1 MQRRKCT
8 IFVRDDQE
16 AEMLRSDLAA
26 APDGISVRQIH
37 GLNLVSHSGTL
48 DLEFSFH
55 RVGAVALR
63 WFWRVLSRAGDRL
76 LLADSRLD
84 SEAKLATWL
93 GFNPSTA
100 GFSLLLLYIP
110 NFRNLR
116 DCELRFAPAGSFR
129 SHALIGQNGTGKSN
143 LIEAL
148 ITIFRDV
155 DLNRDA
161 TLDYTLEYEIRGRV
175 VRLQAEATKQ
185 RRPFVWV
192 DGESESQGYLLKNR
206 ELLPSHVFAYYSG
219 RNERIEALFQEHQRR
234 FNQRQEITTDE
245 VLPEQLLNQF
255 AATDADIRAIE
266 EVRLR
271 REARLKQ
278 AGDDRLR
285 RLFYC
290 RGGHSQ
296 LVLLACLLSDDPVF
310 QKVLKNLHIEALESA
325 LFVLKEPH
333 RLREKRRSGR
343 FDESELNEGDP
354 RFWYARGNVVSE
366 FLDKL
371 WQVAWAPIEQE
382 ATRQIDFRGRTEKQ
396 RQLYLYVPSQVK
408 LRQLG
413 ELVGG
418 TDSFFRYAEGAY
430 IGDLIEEVR
439 ITVKKRD
446 EHGGAMSF
454 TQLSEGELQMLTVL
468 GLMRITRADHCL
480 FLLDEPDTHLNPI
493 WKLRYFDDIEGA
505 LNSELGQV
513 AQNQSQIV
521 ITTHDPMMIGSL
533 KREQVHILR
542 RKGQKSVIQSPDQHP
557 QGLGVTGLLKSELFG
572 LSSTLDVETE
582 RRLFRRNELL
592 VQQPRTAEE
601 DAELT
606 RLSSELADLGFST
619 ADFRDPD
626 YALFVRKMA
635 QHRKFRKPTLSPEEQ
650 AEQDRIA
657 DEIIEEILRGDD
669 EDTLRENFMEC
680 LSIDWRTASIL
691 VREGFSTI
699 EEIAYPPS
707 SRRLALIP
715 EFDIRIILKLRFRAH
730 DALTQAPST
739 ESDRYAIKRELERSS
754 REDDESSGLAS
765 T

>member
-1 MQRRKCT
+1 MQ
-8 IFVRDDQE
+8 
-16 AEMLRSDLAA
+16 LRHLA
-26 APDGISVRQIH
+26 
-37 GLNLVSHSGTL
+37 
-48 DLEFSFH
+48 
-55 RVGAVALR
+55 
-63 WFWRVLSRAGDRL
+63 
-76 LLADSRLD
+76 
-84 SEAKLATWL
+84 
-93 GFNPSTA
+93 
-100 GFSLLLLYIP
+100 IP
-110 NFRNLR
+110 QFRNLR
-116 DCELRFAPAGSFR
+116 GVAIDFATQLEPAPGGAPPTGPKAIR
-129 SHALIGQNGTGKSN
+129 SHALIGQNGVGKSN

-155 DLNRDA
+155 DLDREA
-161 TLDYTLEYEIRGRV
+161 ALDYTLEYEIRGHT
-175 VRLQAEATKQ
+175 VRLQADTAKQ
-185 RRPFVWV
+185 KRPYVWV
-192 DGESESQGYLLKNR
+192 DGKAESQGHLLQNR

-245 VLPEQLLNQF
+245 VLPEPLLNRF
-255 AATDADIRAIE
+255 SASDADIRELE
-266 EVRLR
+266 EVRRR

-333 RLREKRRSGR
+333 RLREKRRNGR
-343 FDESELNEGDP
+343 FDENELNEGDA

-382 ATRQIDFRGRTEKQ
+382 ATQQIDFRGRTEKQ
-396 RQLYLYVPSQVK
+396 KQLYLYVPSHAK
-408 LRQLG
+408 LMELG
-413 ELVGG
+413 ERVGG

-446 EHGGAMSF
+446 EHGGAVSF

-468 GLMRITRADHCL
+468 GLMRITREDHCL

-493 WKLRYFDDIEGA
+493 WKLRYFDDIEGV
-505 LNSELGQV
+505 LGAEPGQLD
-513 AQNQSQIV
+513 QGQSQIL
-521 ITTHDPMMIGSL
+521 ITTHDPMMVGSL
-533 KREQVHILR
+533 RREQVHILR
-542 RKGQKSVIQSPDQHP
+542 RVGQRTVLDTPDEHP
-557 QGLGVTGLLKSELFG
+557 QGMGVTGLLKSELFG

-582 RRLFRRNELL
+582 RRLFRRNELF
-592 VQQPRTAEE
+592 VKHPRTAAE

-606 RLSSELADLGFST
+606 RLSAELADLGFST

-635 QHRKFRKPTLSPEEQ
+635 QHRKFRKPTLSPDEQ
-650 AEQDRIA
+650 AEQNKVA
-657 DEIIEEILRGDD
+657 DEIIEEILR
-669 EDTLRENFMEC
+669 
-680 LSIDWRTASIL
+680 
-691 VREGFSTI
+691 
-699 EEIAYPPS
+699 EEAG
-707 SRRLALIP
+707 
-715 EFDIRIILKLRFRAH
+715 K
-730 DALTQAPST
+730 
-739 ESDRYAIKRELERSS
+739 
-754 REDDESSGLAS
+754 
-765 T
+765 